1 MSPFKSAGAVSS
13 VDYWQASCAHQP
25 AGFVLFVQ
33 ACSAVT
39 WRLMATHSILLFP
52 LHFSRASPCAITF
65 QLDSNTEALSWNHC
79 CSGKSTRITY
89 SECVLV
95 ALVIQHAMRMRHIF
109 ICGLCGFTTFFFPYY
124 LINATIF
131 GLNVLIDVLNT
142 KCVFWFY
149 LQLLSETFLILR
161 RTERDMIK
169 NLYRSSCKVTV
180 ILVRF

>member
-109 ICGLCGFTTFFFPYY
+109 ICGLCGSTIFFPYY
-124 LINATIF
+124 HINATIF
-131 GLNVLIDVLNT
+131 GKNVLNT

-180 ILVRF
+180 ILVRL